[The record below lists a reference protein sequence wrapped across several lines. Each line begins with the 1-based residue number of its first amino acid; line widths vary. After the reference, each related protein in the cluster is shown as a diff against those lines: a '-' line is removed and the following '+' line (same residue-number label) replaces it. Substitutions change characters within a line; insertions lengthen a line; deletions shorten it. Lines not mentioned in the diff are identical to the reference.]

1 MGAVGSIW
9 PSPNGV
15 AEITMVESCSVK
27 TVCTEQV
34 DRRDHGLTAART
46 SLGRTSLES
55 GDDRNIRG
63 RTGRRKLGLKSRL
76 GLTRLISKNYKTR
89 VKFRQNRITT
99 KNTFRT
105 RNKDTINKITTFK
118 ETFDK
123 NDI

>member
-1 MGAVGSIW
+1 M
-9 PSPNGV
+9 PP
-15 AEITMVESCSVK
+15 CSVK

-34 DRRDHGLTAART
+34 DCRDHGLTAART

-55 GDDRNIRG
+55 GDDRTIG
-63 RTGRRKLGLKSRL
+63 ERTGRRKLGLKSGP
-76 GLTRLISKNYKTR
+76 GLTRLINKNYKTR
-89 VKFRQNRITT
+89 VKLDKTELRL